1 MKKILAIVMVNLF
14 LLVPVSISIGAE
26 EEFDSQKLLSD
37 LEKKLELSSEEFA
50 KLKPEIDAKSKDL
63 QKSINESIDRGFLE
77 LEKMSGKLDEATK
90 ETEKRVKEFL
100 SSEEYRQFKETLNK
114 VDKQAIEDAK
124 TKLVEEMSSLL
135 ELTEAQAEKMK
146 PILEESVTELGEMV
160 DQLKDQGIKG
170 VEEFKREYER
180 MVDDLREK
188 YEQVLEPDQLD
199 KFEKYNEE
207 RKQEIGKGLMEV

>member
-37 LEKKLELSSEEFA
+37 LEKKLQHSSDEFA